1 VAGGA
6 IIPGKLNFLRAG
18 DAKSGLNPPPTFFM
32 ASNTKHIHFIGICGT
47 AMGSTAV
54 ALRALGHQIS
64 GSDEKVYPPM
74 SDVLRD
80 AGISVTEGYLPENL
94 PPKADVYVVGN
105 AISRG
110 NPELEALLE
119 KKLPY
124 VSMAEMLKRE
134 VIQGKR
140 SFVVTGTHG
149 KTTTTTMLAWIFE
162 HAGKNPGFMIGGV
175 PENFESG
182 ARFTHSDLF
191 VIEGDE
197 YDTAYFDKRS
207 KFLHYLP
214 ECAIVNN
221 IEFDHADIFENLDAI
236 LLSFQRFLN
245 TVPRNGLVLIN
256 GDDENCLTLRAKCPA
271 PLKTVGLGPTC
282 DFRIKITAVTPES
295 TAFEI
300 NDDAFEVPMVGE
312 FNARNAAMCVC
323 AARFAGLSDDE
334 IRAGLQSF
342 RGIRR
347 RQQER
352 GTAHGITVIDDF
364 GHHPTAIRE
373 TLRGLRQRYNG
384 RRLWALFEP
393 RSNTSRRNVLQ
404 NELIEA
410 LAEADAS
417 VIAAVANPEKVA
429 ADQRLDTAKVAAA
442 VTARGRPCWFEVNT
456 DAIVS
461 RLKSESRDGDVI
473 VVFSNGGFDGIHDKL
488 LGTL

>member
-1 VAGGA
+1 MA
-6 IIPGKLNFLRAG
+6 
-18 DAKSGLNPPPTFFM
+18 PT
-32 ASNTKHIHFIGICGT
+32 TKHIHFIGICGT

-54 ALRALGHQIS
+54 ALRALGHTIS
-64 GSDEKVYPPM
+64 GSDSQVYPPM
-74 SDVLRD
+74 SDVLRN
-80 AGISVTEGYLPENL
+80 AGITVTEGYKPENL
-94 PPKADVYVVGN
+94 PLKADVYVVGN

-140 SFVVTGTHG
+140 SFVISGTHG
-149 KTTTTTMLAWIFE
+149 KTTTTTMLAWIYE

-175 PENFESG
+175 PENFDSG

-221 IEFDHADIFENLDAI
+221 IEFDHADIFDDLAAI

-256 GDDENCLTLRAKCPA
+256 GDDPNCLALRAKCPA

-282 DFRIKITAVTPES
+282 DFRITITGSTPDS
-295 TAFEI
+295 TLFEI
-300 NDDAFEVPMVGE
+300 NGDAFEVPMVGE

-334 IRAGLQSF
+334 IRAGLKSF

-373 TLRGLRQRYNG
+373 TLRGLRQRYSG

-404 NELIEA
+404 NELIDA
-410 LAEADAS
+410 LTEADAS

-442 VTARGRPCWFEVNT
+442 VTSRGKPCWFEANT
-456 DAIVS
+456 DAIVN
-461 RLKSESRDGDVI
+461 RLKTESRSGDVI

-488 LGTL
+488 LKTL

>member
-1 VAGGA
+1 
-6 IIPGKLNFLRAG
+6 
-18 DAKSGLNPPPTFFM
+18 M
-32 ASNTKHIHFIGICGT
+32 ASTTKHIHFIGICGT

-54 ALRALGHQIS
+54 ALRVLGHTIS
-64 GSDEKVYPPM
+64 GSDAQVYPPM
-74 SDVLRD
+74 SDVLRN
-80 AGISVTEGYLPENL
+80 AGITVTEGYKPENL
-94 PPKADVYVVGN
+94 PLNADVYVVGN

-110 NPELEALLE
+110 NPELETLLE

-124 VSMAEMLKRE
+124 VSMAEMLKQQ

-140 SFVVTGTHG
+140 SFVVSGTHG
-149 KTTTTTMLAWIFE
+149 KTTTTTMLAWLFE

-182 ARFTHSDLF
+182 ARFTHSDIF

-221 IEFDHADIFENLDAI
+221 IEFDHADIFPDLDAI

-256 GDDENCLTLRAKCPA
+256 GDDPNCLTLRAKCPA

-282 DFRIKITAVTPES
+282 DFRIAIVGTTPES
-295 TAFEI
+295 TKFTI
-300 NDDAFEVPMVGE
+300 NGDMFEVPMIGE

-323 AARFAGLSDDE
+323 AGRFGGLGDDE
-334 IRAGLQSF
+334 IRAGLMSF

-404 NELIEA
+404 NELIDA

-442 VTARGRPCWFEVNT
+442 VTALGRPCWFEANT

-461 RLKSESRDGDVI
+461 RLKTEGQSGDVI

-488 LGTL
+488 LRTL

>member
-1 VAGGA
+1 
-6 IIPGKLNFLRAG
+6 
-18 DAKSGLNPPPTFFM
+18 M
-32 ASNTKHIHFIGICGT
+32 ASPKHIHFIGICGT

-54 ALRALGHQIS
+54 ALRALGHTIS
-64 GSDEKVYPPM
+64 GSDAQVYPPM
-74 SDVLRD
+74 SDVLRG
-80 AGISVTEGYLPENL
+80 AGITLSEGYGPQNL
-94 PPKADVYVVGN
+94 PATADVYVVGN

-110 NPELEALLE
+110 NAELEAVLE
-119 KKLPY
+119 QKLPY
-124 VSMAEMLKRE
+124 VSMAELLKQE

-140 SFVVTGTHG
+140 SFVVSGTHG

-162 HAGKNPGFMIGGV
+162 QAGKNPGFMIGGV
-175 PENFESG
+175 PENFTSG
-182 ARFTHSDLF
+182 ARFTNSDIF
-191 VIEGDE
+191 IIEGDE

-236 LLSFQRFLN
+236 LLSFQRMLN

-256 GDDENCLTLRAKCPA
+256 GDDPNCLTLRAKCPA

-282 DFRIKITAVTPES
+282 DFRIKLTGSTPES

-300 NDDAFEVPMVGE
+300 NGAAFAVPMMGE
-312 FNARNAAMCVC
+312 FNVRNAAMCVC
-323 AARFAGLSDDE
+323 AARFGGLTDEQIREGLST
-334 IRAGLQSF
+334 F

-410 LAEADAS
+410 LTEADGS

-429 ADQRLDTAKVAAA
+429 ADQRLDTAKVALA
-442 VTARGRPCWFEVNT
+442 VTSRGKPCWFEANT

-461 RLKSESRDGDVI
+461 RLKNETRTGDVI

-488 LGTL
+488 LQTL

>member
-1 VAGGA
+1 
-6 IIPGKLNFLRAG
+6 
-18 DAKSGLNPPPTFFM
+18 M
-32 ASNTKHIHFIGICGT
+32 ASSTKHIHFIGICGT

-54 ALRALGHQIS
+54 ALRALGHHIS

-74 SDVLRD
+74 SDVLKG
-80 AGISVTEGYLPENL
+80 AGISVTEGYKPENL
-94 PPKADVYVVGN
+94 PTNADVYVVGN

-110 NPELEALLE
+110 NAELETLLE

-140 SFVVTGTHG
+140 SFVVSGTHG

-162 HAGKNPGFMIGGV
+162 HAGKEPGFMIGGV
-175 PENFESG
+175 PENFDSG
-182 ARFTHSDLF
+182 ARFTHSDYF

-221 IEFDHADIFENLDAI
+221 VEFDHADIFRDLDDI

-256 GDDENCLTLRAKCPA
+256 GDDANCLQLRAKCPA
-271 PLKTVGLGPTC
+271 PLKTVGLGPAC
-282 DFRIKITAVTPES
+282 DFRITVTGTTVES
-295 TAFEI
+295 TQFEL
-300 NDDAFEVPMVGE
+300 NGVAFEVPMVGE

-323 AARFAGLSDDE
+323 AARFGGLTDEE
-334 IRAGLQSF
+334 IRAALASF
-342 RGIRR
+342 RGVRR

-352 GTAHGITVIDDF
+352 GTTNGITVIDDF

-410 LAEADAS
+410 LTEADAS

-429 ADQRLDTAKVAAA
+429 ADQRLDTAKVAAS
-442 VTARGRPCWFEVNT
+442 VTARGRPCWFEQDT
-456 DAIVS
+456 DAIVN
-461 RLKSESRDGDVI
+461 RLKGESQTGDVI

-488 LGTL
+488 LKTL